1 MDLTSEEK
9 NNKYY
14 LKVNLQPRK
23 KTESIKVFTTLDAFK
38 YIRDEYDLKENISLV
53 SKPAHD
59 LMNHTINL
67 SGEWI
72 FEIKNKTS
80 IDNIKKDVIIKE
92 TKIEAKSTIKQDKEA
107 SPPTK
112 KLPYG
117 LKKTETKPK
126 PKKKRAPRKKKTE
139 E

>member
-1 MDLTSEEK
+1 
-9 NNKYY
+9 
-14 LKVNLQPRK
+14 
-23 KTESIKVFTTLDAFK
+23 
-38 YIRDEYDLKENISLV
+38 
-53 SKPAHD
+53 
-59 LMNHTINL
+59 MNHTINL
-67 SGEWI
+67 CGEWI

-80 IDNIKKDVIIKE
+80 IDNIKKNVIIEE
-92 TKIEAKSTIKQDKEA
+92 TKIEAKSTIKEDKEAA

-117 LKKTETKPK
+117 LKKTEVKPK